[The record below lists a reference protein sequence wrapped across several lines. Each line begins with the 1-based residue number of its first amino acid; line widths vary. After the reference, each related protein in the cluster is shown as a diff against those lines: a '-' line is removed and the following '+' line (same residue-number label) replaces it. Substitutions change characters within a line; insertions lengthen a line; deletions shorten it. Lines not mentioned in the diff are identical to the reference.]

1 MSGPTCG
8 KKLAN
13 SLGWGKKLKKA
24 ASVDF
29 ADVARN
35 EVILRRT
42 HGTLMICAV
51 IDYPDLV
58 TIAGSCRSRLFFL

>member
-1 MSGPTCG
+1 MSGPACG
-8 KKLAN
+8 KNWPIVLV
-13 SLGWGKKLKKA
+13 GKKLKKA
-24 ASVDF
+24 ASVAF

-58 TIAGSCRSRLFFL
+58 NIAGSCRSRFFFL